1 MRLKDKVVIITGGTS
16 GIGAALARAVVREG
30 GKVLITGIVEA
41 EGKALV
47 AELGSSAALSIA
59 DLLDSNSPKKIAADC
74 LAAFGRIDSLVN
86 CAAMFDQSNVENLDY
101 ENYLNMMQVNL
112 NAPLF
117 LIQACFPELKKNKGA
132 VLNIGSVNAHAGEA
146 NLLAY
151 SMSKGAMVTM
161 TRNLGNANGV
171 KGVRINQINP
181 GWILTDREKKMKVEQ
196 GMPDGWWN
204 NLPKSDVPFGKMSTP
219 EQLAEGCIYWISDES
234 IPFTATVLDL
244 EQFTFIGR
252 NPEKN

>member
-1 MRLKDKVVIITGGTS
+1 MRLKDKVVIVTGGTS
-16 GIGAALARAVVREG
+16 GIGAAISRAVVKEG

-47 AELGSSAALSIA
+47 TELGSAAVLSSA
-59 DLLDSNSPKKIAADC
+59 DLVDPASPKKIVADC
-74 LAAFGRIDSLVN
+74 LTAFGRIDSLVN
-86 CAAMFDQSNVENLDY
+86 CAAIFDQSNIESLTY
-101 ENYLNMMQVNL
+101 ENFQKMMQINL
-112 NAPLF
+112 TAPLF

-151 SMSKGAMVTM
+151 STSKGAMVTM
-161 TRNLGNANGV
+161 TRNLANANGV
-171 KGVRINQINP
+171 NGVRINQINP

-196 GMPDGWWN
+196 GMPDGWWKT
-204 NLPKSDVPFGKMSTP
+204 LPKSDVPFGTMSTP
-219 EQLAEGCIYWISDES
+219 EQLAAGCIYWISDES

>member
-1 MRLKDKVVIITGGTS
+1 MRLRDKVVIITGGTS
-16 GIGAALARAVVREG
+16 GIGAALARVVVREG
-30 GKVLITGIVEA
+30 GKVLITGIVES

-47 AELGSSAALSIA
+47 AELGSNASLSIA
-59 DLLDSNSPKKIAADC
+59 DLLDPNSPKKIAADC
-74 LAAFGRIDSLVN
+74 VAAFGRIDSLVN

-101 ENYLNMMQVNL
+101 ENYLKMMQVNL
-112 NAPLF
+112 HAPLF

-171 KGVRINQINP
+171 KGVRVNQINP

-204 NLPKSDVPFGKMSTP
+204 NLPKSDVPFGTMSTP
-219 EQLAEGCIYWISDES
+219 EQLAEGCLYWISDES

>member
-1 MRLKDKVVIITGGTS
+1 MRLKDKVVIVTGGTS
-16 GIGAALARAVVREG
+16 GIGAAISRAVVKEG

-47 AELGSSAALSIA
+47 AELGSAAALSIA
-59 DLLDSNSPKKIAADC
+59 DLVDPASPTKIVADC

-86 CAAMFDQSNVENLDY
+86 CAAIFDQSNIESITY
-101 ENYLNMMQVNL
+101 ENFQKMMQVNL
-112 NAPLF
+112 TAPLF
-117 LIQACFPELKKNKGA
+117 LIQSCFPELKKNKGA

-151 SMSKGAMVTM
+151 STSKGAMVTM
-161 TRNLGNANGV
+161 TRNLANANGV
-171 KGVRINQINP
+171 NEVRINQINP

-196 GMPDGWWN
+196 GMPDGWWEK
-204 NLPKSDVPFGKMSTP
+204 LSKADVPFGTMSTP
-219 EQLAEGCIYWISDES
+219 EQLAAGCIYWISDES

-252 NPEKN
+252 NPEKL

>member
-1 MRLKDKVVIITGGTS
+1 MRLKDKVVIVTGGTS
-16 GIGAALARAVVREG
+16 GIGAAIARSVVREG

-47 AELGSSAALSIA
+47 SELGSNSSLSIA
-59 DLLDSNSPKKIAADC
+59 DLSNPKAPQKIAADC
-74 LAAFGRIDSLVN
+74 VSAFGRIDSLVN
-86 CAAMFDQSNVENLDY
+86 CAAVFDSSNIENLSY
-101 ENYLNMMQVNL
+101 ENYMKVMQVNL
-112 NAPLF
+112 NAALF
-117 LIQACFPELKKNKGA
+117 MIQACMPELKKNKGA

-161 TRNLGNANGV
+161 TRNLGNALGV
-171 KGVRINQINP
+171 QGVRVNQINP
-181 GWILTDREKKMKVEQ
+181 GWILTEREKQMKIEQ
-196 GMPDGWWN
+196 GLGDKWWEKLSRN
-204 NLPKSDVPFGKMSTP
+204 DIPFGKMSTP
-219 EQLAEGCIYWISDES
+219 EQLAAGCIYWIGDES

>member
-30 GKVLITGIVEA
+30 GKVLVTGIVEA
-41 EGKALV
+41 EGKALI
-47 AELGSSAALSIA
+47 AELGSSASLCIA
-59 DLLDSNSPKKIAADC
+59 DLLDPNSPKKIADDC
-74 LAAFGRIDSLVN
+74 IKAFGRIDSLVN
-86 CAAMFDQSNVENLDY
+86 CAAMFDQSNIESLGY
-101 ENYLNMMQVNL
+101 ENYLKMMQVNL
-112 NAPLF
+112 HAPLF

-151 SMSKGAMVTM
+151 SMTKGAMVTM

-204 NLPKSDVPFGKMSTP
+204 NLPKSDVPFGTMSTP

>member
-1 MRLKDKVVIITGGTS
+1 MRLKDKVVIVTGGTS
-16 GIGAALARAVVREG
+16 GIGAAIARSVVREG

-47 AELGSSAALSIA
+47 AELGSSASLSIA
-59 DLLDSNSPKKIAADC
+59 DLNDPAAPKKIAADC
-74 LAAFGRIDSLVN
+74 VSAFGKIDSLVN
-86 CAAMFDQSNVENLDY
+86 CAAVFDSSNVENLTY
-101 ENYLNMMQVNL
+101 ENYMKVMQVNV
-112 NAPLF
+112 NAALF
-117 LIQACFPELKKNKGA
+117 MIQACMPELKKNKGA

-161 TRNLGNANGV
+161 TRNLGNALGV
-171 KGVRINQINP
+171 QGVRVNQINP
-181 GWILTDREKKMKVEQ
+181 GWILTDREKQMKIEQ
-196 GMPDGWWN
+196 GLGDKWWEK
-204 NLPKSDVPFGKMSTP
+204 LSRVDVPFGKMTTP
-219 EQLAEGCIYWISDES
+219 EQLAAGCIYWISDES

-252 NPEKN
+252 NPEKL

>member
-1 MRLKDKVVIITGGTS
+1 MRLRDKVVIITGGTS
-16 GIGAALARAVVREG
+16 GIGAALARVVVREG
-30 GKVLITGIVEA
+30 GKVLITGIVES

-47 AELGSSAALSIA
+47 AELGSNASLSIA
-59 DLLDSNSPKKIAADC
+59 DLLDPNSPKKIAADC
-74 LAAFGRIDSLVN
+74 VAAFGRIDSLVN

-101 ENYLNMMQVNL
+101 ENYLKMMQVNL
-112 NAPLF
+112 HAPLF

-171 KGVRINQINP
+171 KGVRVNQINP

-196 GMPDGWWN
+196 GMPEGWWN
-204 NLPKSDVPFGKMSTP
+204 NLPKSDVPFGTMSTP
-219 EQLAEGCIYWISDES
+219 EQLAEGCLYWISDES

>member
-16 GIGAALARAVVREG
+16 GIGAALARVVVREG
-30 GKVLITGIVEA
+30 GKVLITGIVES

-47 AELGSSAALSIA
+47 AELGSNASLSIA
-59 DLLDSNSPKKIAADC
+59 DLLDPNSPKKIAADC
-74 LAAFGRIDSLVN
+74 VAAFGRIDSLVN

-101 ENYLNMMQVNL
+101 ENYLKMMQVNL
-112 NAPLF
+112 HAPLF

-171 KGVRINQINP
+171 KGVRVNQINP

-196 GMPDGWWN
+196 GMPEGWWN
-204 NLPKSDVPFGKMSTP
+204 NLPKSDVPFGAMSTP
-219 EQLAEGCIYWISDES
+219 EQLAEGCLYWISDES

>member
-1 MRLKDKVVIITGGTS
+1 MKLKGKAVIITGGTS
-16 GIGAALARAVVREG
+16 GIGAAIARGVVREG
-30 GKVLITGIVEA
+30 GKVLITGIVEG
-41 EGKALV
+41 EGQKLIS
-47 AELGSSAALSIA
+47 ELGSSAALCVA
-59 DLLDSNSPKKIAADC
+59 DLNDPASPKKIADAC
-74 LAAFGRIDSLVN
+74 VAAFGKIDSLVN
-86 CAAMFDQSNVENLDY
+86 CAAMFDQSNVENIKYEDY
-101 ENYLNMMQVNL
+101 LRLMQVNI

-117 LIQACFPELKKNKGA
+117 LIQACMPELKKNRGA

-161 TRNLGNANGV
+161 TRNLGNALGV
-171 KGVRINQINP
+171 QGVRVNQINP
-181 GWILTDREKKMKVEQ
+181 GWILTDREKQMKIDQ
-196 GMPDGWWN
+196 GLGDKWWEKLSRN
-204 NLPKSDVPFGKMSTP
+204 DIPSGKMTTP
-219 EQLAEGCIYWISDES
+219 EQLAEGCLYWISDES

>member
-16 GIGAALARAVVREG
+16 GIGAALARVVVREG
-30 GKVLITGIVEA
+30 GKVLITGIVES

-47 AELGSSAALSIA
+47 AELGSNASLSIA
-59 DLLDSNSPKKIAADC
+59 DLLDPNSPKKIAADC
-74 LAAFGRIDSLVN
+74 VAAFGRINSLVN

-101 ENYLNMMQVNL
+101 ENYLKMMQVNL
-112 NAPLF
+112 HAPLF

-132 VLNIGSVNAHAGEA
+132 VLNIGSVNAHSGEA

-171 KGVRINQINP
+171 KGVRVNQINP

-196 GMPDGWWN
+196 GMPEGWWN
-204 NLPKSDVPFGKMSTP
+204 NLPKSDVPFGTMSTP
-219 EQLAEGCIYWISDES
+219 EQLAEGCLYWISDES

>member
-1 MRLKDKVVIITGGTS
+1 MRLRDKVVIITGGTS
-16 GIGAALARAVVREG
+16 GIGAALARVVVREG
-30 GKVLITGIVEA
+30 GKVLITGIVES

-47 AELGSSAALSIA
+47 AELGSNASLSIA
-59 DLLDSNSPKKIAADC
+59 DLLDPNSPKKIAADC
-74 LAAFGRIDSLVN
+74 VAAFGRIDSLVN

-101 ENYLNMMQVNL
+101 ENYLKMMQVNL
-112 NAPLF
+112 HAPLF

-171 KGVRINQINP
+171 KDVRVNQINP

-196 GMPDGWWN
+196 GMPEGWWN
-204 NLPKSDVPFGKMSTP
+204 NLPKSDVPFGTMSTP
-219 EQLAEGCIYWISDES
+219 EQLAEGCLYWISDES

>member
-16 GIGAALARAVVREG
+16 GIGAAIARAVVREG
-30 GKVLITGIVEA
+30 GKVLVTGIVES

-47 AELGSSAALSIA
+47 SELGASASLSIA
-59 DLLDSNSPKKIAADC
+59 DLVDPASPAKIAADC

-86 CAAMFDQSNVENLDY
+86 CAAIFDQSNVETIKYEDYLRIMQINLH
-101 ENYLNMMQVNL
+101 
-112 NAPLF
+112 APLF

-181 GWILTDREKKMKVEQ
+181 GWILTDREKQMKIEQ
-196 GMPDGWWN
+196 GMADGWWN
-204 NLPKSDVPFGKMSTP
+204 HLPKSDVPFGTMSTP
-219 EQLAEGCIYWISDES
+219 EQLAAGCIYWISDES
-234 IPFTATVLDL
+234 IPFTSSVFDL

>member
-1 MRLKDKVVIITGGTS
+1 MLFRS
-16 GIGAALARAVVREG
+16 
-30 GKVLITGIVEA
+30 
-41 EGKALV
+41 
-47 AELGSSAALSIA
+47 
-59 DLLDSNSPKKIAADC
+59 
-74 LAAFGRIDSLVN
+74 
-86 CAAMFDQSNVENLDY
+86 
-101 ENYLNMMQVNL
+101 MQINL

-117 LIQACFPELKKNKGA
+117 MIQACMPELKKNKGA

-161 TRNLGNANGV
+161 TRNLGNALGV
-171 KGVRINQINP
+171 QGVRVNQINP
-181 GWILTDREKKMKVEQ
+181 GWILTDREKQMKIDQ
-196 GMPDGWWN
+196 GMDQNWWEKMS
-204 NLPKSDVPFGKMSTP
+204 KSDVPFGKMTTP
-219 EQLAEGCIYWISDES
+219 EQLAAGCIYWISDES

>member
-16 GIGAALARAVVREG
+16 GIGAALARVVVREG
-30 GKVLITGIVEA
+30 GKVLITGIVES

-47 AELGSSAALSIA
+47 AELGSNASLSIA
-59 DLLDSNSPKKIAADC
+59 DLLDPNSPKKIAADC
-74 LAAFGRIDSLVN
+74 VAAFGRINSLVN

-101 ENYLNMMQVNL
+101 ENYLKMMQVNL
-112 NAPLF
+112 HAPLF

-171 KGVRINQINP
+171 KGVRVNQINP

-196 GMPDGWWN
+196 GMPEGWWN
-204 NLPKSDVPFGKMSTP
+204 NLPKSDVPFGTMSTP
-219 EQLAEGCIYWISDES
+219 EQLAEGCLYWISDES

>member
-1 MRLKDKVVIITGGTS
+1 MRLKDKVVIVTGGTS
-16 GIGAALARAVVREG
+16 GIGAAIARSVVAEG
-30 GKVLITGIVEA
+30 GKVLITGIDEA
-41 EGKALV
+41 QGKALV
-47 AELGSSAALSIA
+47 TELGSAAAFSIA
-59 DLLDSNSPKKIAADC
+59 DLIDPTSPKKIVADC
-74 LAAFGRIDSLVN
+74 LTAFGRIDSLVN
-86 CAAMFDQSNVENLDY
+86 CAAAFDQSNIQTLNY
-101 ENYLNMMQVNL
+101 ENYQKMMQINL
-112 NAPLF
+112 TAPLF

-171 KGVRINQINP
+171 NGVRINQINP

-204 NLPKSDVPFGKMSTP
+204 NLPKSDVPFGTMSTP
-219 EQLAEGCIYWISDES
+219 EQLAAGCIYWISDES

>member
-1 MRLKDKVVIITGGTS
+1 MRLKDKVVIVTGGTS
-16 GIGAALARAVVREG
+16 GIGAAISRAVVSEG

-47 AELGSSAALSIA
+47 AEIGSAAALSIS
-59 DLLDSNSPKKIAADC
+59 DLVDPASPKKIVADC

-86 CAAMFDQSNVENLDY
+86 CAAIFDQSNIKTLTY
-101 ENYLNMMQVNL
+101 ENFQKMMQVNL
-112 NAPLF
+112 TAPLF

-151 SMSKGAMVTM
+151 STSKGAMVTM
-161 TRNLGNANGV
+161 TRNLANANGV
-171 KGVRINQINP
+171 NGVRINQINP

-196 GMPDGWWN
+196 GMPDGWWKT
-204 NLPKSDVPFGKMSTP
+204 LPKSDVPFGTMSTP
-219 EQLAEGCIYWISDES
+219 EQLAAGCIYWISDES

>member
-16 GIGAALARAVVREG
+16 GIGAALARVVVREG
-30 GKVLITGIVEA
+30 GKVLITGIVES

-47 AELGSSAALSIA
+47 AELGSNASLSIA
-59 DLLDSNSPKKIAADC
+59 DLLDPNSPKKIAADC
-74 LAAFGRIDSLVN
+74 VAAFGRIDSLVN

-101 ENYLNMMQVNL
+101 ENYLKMMQVNL
-112 NAPLF
+112 HAPLF

-171 KGVRINQINP
+171 KGVRVNQINP

-196 GMPDGWWN
+196 GMPEGWWN
-204 NLPKSDVPFGKMSTP
+204 NLPKSDVPFGTMSTP
-219 EQLAEGCIYWISDES
+219 EQLAEGCLYWISDES